1 MATIL
6 RNYEPVVLFSIDLLR
21 LLTKELDLKF
31 TVKIVSDNEYGS
43 HRDGKWNGMVGELLD
58 DVVDIA
64 VGPLT
69 ITYDREKVVYFTK
82 V

>member
-6 RNYEPVVLFSIDLLR
+6 RNYEAVVLFSIDLLR
-21 LLTKELDLKF
+21 LLTKELDLTF

-43 HRDGKWNGMVGELLD
+43 YRDGKWNGMVGELLD

>member
-1 MATIL
+1 M
-6 RNYEPVVLFSIDLLR
+6 
-21 LLTKELDLKF
+21 
-31 TVKIVSDNEYGS
+31 SDNEYGS
-43 HRDGKWNGMVGELLD
+43 YRDGKWNGMVGELLD

>member
-1 MATIL
+1 MVSVYQFLPISCTFH
-6 RNYEPVVLFSIDLLR
+6 FSIDLL
-21 LLTKELDLKF
+21 TKELNLTF

-43 HRDGKWNGMVGELLD
+43 YRDGKRNGMVGELLD

>member
-1 MATIL
+1 M
-6 RNYEPVVLFSIDLLR
+6 
-21 LLTKELDLKF
+21 
-31 TVKIVSDNEYGS
+31 SDNEYGS
-43 HRDGKWNGMVGELLD
+43 YRDGKWNGMVGELLD

-69 ITYDREKVVYFTK
+69 ITYDGEKVVYFTK